1 MRIDVMYYN
10 DETTKSKLE
19 VLPSAEVV
27 FMGGHP
33 FNEQTN
39 LLLLSSG
46 SAYFYKFIYS
56 YSGTY
61 FIEHTSATIKV
72 YKFMKSCT

>member
-1 MRIDVMYYN
+1 MYYN

-19 VLPSAEVV
+19 VLLTAEVV

-46 SAYFYKFIYS
+46 FACFYKFIG
-56 YSGTY
+56 GTY